1 MSESVK
7 ASRSTVTV
15 GLSSVEGFR
24 LPDGGYRMSQAQA
37 AESIEESP
45 VNALRF
51 LSSKDSKALLGDS
64 FTDYTPESIEVEP
77 QSEQRGQTRINA
89 LPLEVAA
96 AYWMSRDY
104 RSNKKAFLLC
114 WALIT
119 ETLERR
125 FDRAFGVIRPDDE
138 WDRQLSDRIIDHMEI
153 SLTSAFEEAD
163 TALSREKLLEQQ
175 LRENGI
181 EPWALPGD
189 RE

>member
-1 MSESVK
+1 
-7 ASRSTVTV
+7 
-15 GLSSVEGFR
+15 
-24 LPDGGYRMSQAQA
+24 
-37 AESIEESP
+37 
-45 VNALRF
+45 
-51 LSSKDSKALLGDS
+51 
-64 FTDYTPESIEVEP
+64 
-77 QSEQRGQTRINA
+77 
-89 LPLEVAA
+89 LPLEVVA
-96 AYWMSRDY
+96 AYWMSRAY

-125 FDRAFGVIRPDDE
+125 FDRAFGVIRPDNE

-153 SLTSAFEEAD
+153 SLSSAFEEAD

-189 RE
+189 GQ